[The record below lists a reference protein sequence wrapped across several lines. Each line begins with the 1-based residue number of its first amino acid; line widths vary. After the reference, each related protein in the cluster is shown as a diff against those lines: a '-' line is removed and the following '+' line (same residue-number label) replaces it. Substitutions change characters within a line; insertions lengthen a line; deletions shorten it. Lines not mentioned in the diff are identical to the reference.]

1 MTLISLALVT
11 AVLAPPNTKLLVD
24 AAWLNSHLKDPNI
37 VILHAAQR
45 ADEYEKGHVPG
56 ARLVVWSEYVKEDD
70 NLHSE
75 LPDVAALK
83 ATFENAGVSDDAT
96 IIVYGEGMIA
106 ERAFMTLEYLGH
118 KDVRVLNGGLK
129 AWKLAGLPVE
139 TVPTTKAKPG
149 QLTVKPQSFVVD
161 AAYVNANRTKSSF
174 ALIDA
179 RPAAEFTG
187 SDEGH
192 GMHKRTGHIPG
203 AQNIYW
209 TRFLVSRDNPVLLPE
224 PELRA
229 LFQRAGATD
238 GKTVIVY
245 CMIGMRA
252 SVAYFVSRYLG
263 YDTKFYD
270 GSWADWSTREDL
282 PVEKGGEPVK

>member
-1 MTLISLALVT
+1 MTLLSLALVT

-24 AAWLNSHLKDPNI
+24 AAWLNAHLKDSNI

-45 ADEYEKGHVPG
+45 ADEYEKGHIPG
-56 ARLVVWSEYVKEDD
+56 ARLVVWNEYVKEDD
-70 NLHSE
+70 ELHSE
-75 LPDVAALK
+75 LPDVATLK
-83 ATFENAGVSDDAT
+83 ATFEKAGVSDNST
-96 IIVYGEGMIA
+96 VIVYGEGMIA
-106 ERAFMTLEYLGH
+106 ERAFMTLEFLGH

-139 TVPTTKAKPG
+139 TVPTTKAKSG
-149 QLTVKPQSFVVD
+149 KLTVKTQTFVVD
-161 AAYVNANRTKSSF
+161 AGYVNANRAKANF

-179 RPAAEFTG
+179 RPVAEFTG

-209 TRFLVSRDNPVLLPE
+209 TRFLASRENPVLLPE

-270 GSWADWSTREDL
+270 GSWADWSTREEL
-282 PVEKGGEPVK
+282 PVEKGGAAVK